1 MSAESRP
8 TIGLVGLGIMG
19 RPMGRNLMK
28 DGYELIVF
36 NRSQGAIDEMVGEGA
51 TAAGSA
57 REVAERA
64 DVVITMLPDSPDV
77 AAVLRGQDGVLA
89 GTRAGQLI
97 IDMSTISPLVAKE
110 LAAEAKER
118 GARMLDAPV
127 SGGDKGAIAGTLS
140 IMVGGDAA
148 DFAEAQPIFAAMG
161 KTIVHVGPTGAGQTV
176 KCCNQIVVA
185 LAYEAI
191 SEALVLGAKAGVE
204 PTKIIEVLNGGL
216 AATRV
221 MEMRG
226 ATMIDHNFTPGF
238 RLRLHHKDLG
248 IALETAK
255 AYGVPLPATALVDQ
269 IVGSLRAGG
278 REDLDHSAILTYIE
292 DLAHWQ
298 IGDPIQ
304 S

>member
-1 MSAESRP
+1 MLADRP
-8 TIGLVGLGIMG
+8 PRRLHPEAIGGLLLSTPYIAF
-19 RPMGRNLMK
+19 
-28 DGYELIVF
+28 LIVF
-36 NRSQGAIDEMVGEGA
+36 SLLPIGAAFAMVFLKWDMVTPPA
-51 TAAGSA
+51 FAGLDNLRALVVDA
-57 REVAERA
+57 RFWQA
-64 DVVITMLPDSPDV
+64 VVNTL
-77 AAVLRGQDGVLA
+77 LFLA
-89 GTRAGQLI
+89 I
-97 IDMSTISPLVAKE
+97 HIPL
-110 LAAEAKER
+110 
-118 GARMLDAPV
+118 
-127 SGGDKGAIAGTLS
+127 
-140 IMVGGDAA
+140 
-148 DFAEAQPIFAAMG
+148 
-161 KTIVHVGPTGAGQTV
+161 
-176 KCCNQIVVA
+176 QIVVA

-191 SEALVLGAKAGVE
+191 SEALVLGAKAGVD

-278 REDLDHSAILTYIE
+278 REDLDHSAILTYVE

-298 IGDPIQ
+298 IGDPV
-304 S
+304 